1 MRKLLVFFLVF
12 CIVVGMIPLD
22 KQNNASGY
30 MFRGDPQRTGIY
42 DSQVSENSSL
52 VWSFDTGDIIESTPV
67 VYDNKVYVGSENGR
81 LYCLD
86 AYSGLELWSFRTGN
100 EVDSTPTILDDIV
113 YFGSSDMKLYALDA
127 NSGDELWNYS
137 FESTLGQIVSS
148 PVISHNSLFIGSKDK
163 NLYSINLTTHD
174 LEWNFSTKDEIWG
187 SPTVS
192 WPYVY
197 IGSLDS
203 NLYCLW
209 GNNGTQKWNFSSNLS
224 KPLRGIYTT
233 PMISDGRLYIGSED
247 DNLYSLN
254 AETGD
259 LIWNFTAP
267 RHIYSSATVS
277 EGRVFIHSLG
287 SPNGFLFALPGE
299 DPNGDGVIEN
309 NEVIWSFET
318 GDWDGGSSPALAD
331 GKVVVGSRDRN
342 LYCLNQ
348 STGEK
353 IWNFTAGDGIVSSPT
368 ISDGIVYI
376 SSRDG
381 NVYAVGGFEQAPLEI
396 QIIPEYD
403 NIKSNRIMGI
413 SFLITHR
420 GNPIEGA
427 FVTVDVSSGNLSQ
440 LGASTFPDGTQRIK
454 YTAPLVHEN
463 LTVSAH
469 ATATKFGFPEGESTV
484 EFTVT
489 SSGASQKVS
498 SQSTF
503 SLSKYWIYMVLIL
516 VLILINIILLIIRF
530 NKRKKNTPGN
540 KSDSN
545 ENSD

>member
-1 MRKLLVFFLVF
+1 MV
-12 CIVVGMIPLD
+12 IGIIPMD
-22 KQNNASGY
+22 NSNDASAY

-42 DSQVSENSSL
+42 DSIVFENSSL
-52 VWSFDTGDIIESTPV
+52 IWSYDTRDIVESTPV

-86 AYSGLELWSFRTGN
+86 AYSGLEIWNYKTGN
-100 EVDSTPTILDDIV
+100 EVDSTPTIFDDAV

-127 NSGDELWNYS
+127 NSGDEHWNYS

-148 PVISHNSLFIGSKDK
+148 PVISHNSLFIGSKDG
-163 NLYSINLTTHD
+163 NLYSLNLTTHE
-174 LEWNFSTKDEIWG
+174 LEWTFSTGDEIWG
-187 SPTVS
+187 SAAVS

-197 IGSLDS
+197 IGSLDG

-209 GNNGTQKWNFSSNLS
+209 GTNGTQKWNFSSNLT

-233 PMISDGRLYIGSED
+233 PMISNGRLYIGSED
-247 DNLYSLN
+247 DNLYRLN

-259 LIWNFTAP
+259 MIWNFSAP
-267 RHIYSSATVS
+267 RHIYSSASVS
-277 EGRVFIHSLG
+277 DGRVFIHSLG
-287 SPNGFLFALPGE
+287 SPNGFLFALPEE
-299 DPNGDGVIEN
+299 DPNGDGVITD
-309 NEVIWSFET
+309 NEVLWSFET

-353 IWNFTAGDGIVSSPT
+353 IWNFTTGDGIVSSPT
-368 ISDGIVYI
+368 ISYGIIYF

-381 NVYAVGGFEQAPLEI
+381 NVYAVGGFEQTDLEI
-396 QIIPEYD
+396 QIIPEFD
-403 NIKSNRIMGI
+403 SIKSNRIMGI
-413 SFLITHR
+413 SFLVTHR
-420 GNPIEGA
+420 GNPVEGA
-427 FVTVDVSSGNLSQ
+427 FITVDISFGNLSQ
-440 LGASTFPDGTQRIK
+440 YGASTFPDGTQRVK

-463 LTVSAH
+463 HTVSAH

-484 EFTVT
+484 EFTVI
-489 SSGASQKVS
+489 SSGSSQKVS

-503 SLSKYWIYMVLIL
+503 SLSKYWYYL
-516 VLILINIILLIIRF
+516 VLISVLLIINIIILVIRF
-530 NKRKKNTPGN
+530 KKRKKNDPQN

-545 ENSD
+545 EKSDK